1 MNLLRTDLQTALHDL
16 HVALQESV
24 DNYQDAADFVE
35 DSDVSELFDSIA
47 DERES
52 LRSEVEQAIRQA
64 DDLPAA
70 PDSEKEAGE
79 QLIHRLQSLFSRDQ
93 AAEIIAQR
101 LESEGWMERV
111 LTEGKAMNVGEP
123 YETLSARCRDLID
136 SARRRLEEWLEQQD

>member
-35 DSDVSELFDSIA
+35 DSEVSELFDSIA

-52 LRSEVEQAIRQA
+52 LRSDVEQAIREA

-79 QLIHRLQSLFSRDQ
+79 QLIHRLHALFSRDQ
-93 AAEIIAQR
+93 AADVIAQR

-111 LTEGKAMNVGEP
+111 LAEGKALKVGEP
-123 YETLSARCRDLID
+123 YDSLSARCRDLVD
-136 SARRRLEEWLEQQD
+136 SARRRLEEWLERQG

>member
-16 HVALQESV
+16 HVALQESA

-35 DSDVSELFDSIA
+35 DSDVSELFNSIA

-52 LRSEVEQAIRQA
+52 LRGEVEQAIRQA

-93 AAEIIAQR
+93 AAEVVAQR

-111 LTEGKAMNVGEP
+111 LTEGKAMNAGEP
-123 YETLSARCRDLID
+123 YDALNARCRDLID
-136 SARRRLEEWLEQQD
+136 SARRRLEQWLEQQD